1 MSEYKMTDYDAD
13 ELLTDIADLKSE
25 KKRYEDIAIEKIENI
40 QFTVSLKT
48 QKIDDE
54 IQFKK
59 DQLAAFFLTVNK
71 KDSKTQQSYSLL
83 SGKLVMK
90 KATTKLVHDDKKL
103 IEYCKTN
110 ASEYI
115 KQIVTDT
122 LDWKGFKSNIEI
134 LNDQIFSSSTG
145 EVLEG
150 LSEIGLS
157 IEEVAPKF
165 DIK

>member
-1 MSEYKMTDYDAD
+1 MNDVQAD
-13 ELLTDIADLKSE
+13 EMITEIKEMESDKL
-25 KKRYEDIAIEKIENI
+25 RFENI
-40 QFTVSLKT
+40 AK
-48 QKIDDE
+48 QKIDIINHSLESSIVRINDQ
-54 IQFKK
+54 IQFHK